1 MNKNA
6 RYVLCFARN
15 ACTPSLPPCA
25 LHCKCQVWT
34 DSLMDLALPQFH
46 LLNISPILSAK
57 DERERERGESMDACQ
72 MHKNKQE
79 GHREG
84 RMKDFIN
91 HDIRTISASSSISSP
106 ACNPERLPNVVL
118 IDDVTDALPPF
129 CH

>member
-1 MNKNA
+1 
-6 RYVLCFARN
+6 
-15 ACTPSLPPCA
+15 
-25 LHCKCQVWT
+25 
-34 DSLMDLALPQFH
+34 MDLALPQFH

-57 DERERERGESMDACQ
+57 DERERERERGESMDACQ

-106 ACNPERLPNVVL
+106 AFLPERLPNVVL

>member
-6 RYVLCFARN
+6 QYVLCFARN
-15 ACTPSLPPCA
+15 ACTPSLPVHSIA
-25 LHCKCQVWT
+25 NVKYGLT

-106 ACNPERLPNVVL
+106 AFLPERLPNVVL